1 MSREYSTRTL
11 IELRQIGKTPS
22 GTEPV
27 FHHAPEAFKRIEVV
41 ATRRRHERPPQRLV
55 PVGQRRREPVRPMD
69 ATAVGPHDP
78 LCAGTATEGP
88 HLMDVWAQPRRLN
101 MGDHLREAFGGPIR
115 DRADDTEHHP
125 RW

>member
-55 PVGQRRREPVRPMD
+55 PVCQRRREPVRPMD

-78 LCAGTATEGP
+78 LCAGTAKEGP
-88 HLMDVWAQPRRLN
+88 HLMDVCV
-101 MGDHLREAFGGPIR
+101 F
-115 DRADDTEHHP
+115 RAKVATDSMRNLPSIPCETCH
-125 RW
+125 